1 MLLLI
6 MGLILFLGMHSVRI
20 VAEDFRTAQI
30 SKRGEGAWMGIYS
43 AISLLGFMLIIWGY
57 ADARVES
64 PILWNPPI
72 WTKHL
77 AALLTLPAFIL
88 FVAAYVPGSKMKAV
102 LGHPMILG
110 TKLWALAHLLSNGAV
125 VDVLL
130 FGGFLLWSV
139 LDFRAA
145 RKRTKAAG
153 ITFEFAGYSRDAIAI
168 VFGLFVW
175 AVFSM
180 YLHAMWIGVKPFG

>member
-6 MGLILFLGMHSVRI
+6 LGLILFLGMHSVRI
-20 VAEDFRTAQI
+20 FADDFRTAQI

-43 AISLLGFMLIIWGY
+43 LISILGFMLIIWGY
-57 ADARVES
+57 GDARATS

-77 AALLTLPAFIL
+77 VTMLTLPVFIL
-88 FVAAYVPGSKMKAV
+88 FGAAYVSGTKMKAV

-110 TKLWALAHLLSNGAV
+110 TKLWAFAHLLVSGALV
-125 VDVLL
+125 NVFL
-130 FGGFLLWSV
+130 FGAFLLWAV
-139 LDFRAA
+139 LDFRSS

-168 VFGLFVW
+168 VIGLLTWV
-175 AVFSM
+175 VFSM
-180 YLHAMWIGVKPFG
+180 YLHEMWIGVKPFA